1 MKTFLQVDALNK
13 SFGSNTVLHNISF
26 EIESGESVALVGPSG
41 CGKSTLLN
49 IIGLLETLDS
59 GTINLEGRTYPSIN
73 SKKATLMR
81 RTEINYLFQSFALI
95 NDWKVSKNLLLA
107 LQYTKLSKQ
116 EQECLI
122 RAALENYGIGEKF
135 DAVVNELSGGE
146 KQRVAIARAMI
157 KPGNLILADEP
168 TGSLDKAM
176 ATIVIDSLLDSVHA
190 NHKTLLMVTHDM
202 DIAQRCDRIIELPKH
217 HRSINGVKHV

>member
-73 SKKATLMR
+73 SKKATFMR

-116 EQECLI
+116 EQERLI
-122 RAALENYGIGEKF
+122 RTSLENYEIGEKF

-202 DIAQRCDRIIELPKH
+202 GIAQRCDRIIELPKH
-217 HRSINGVKHV
+217 Q

>member
-59 GTINLEGRTYPSIN
+59 GTVNLEGRTYPSIN

-116 EQECLI
+116 EQERLI
-122 RAALENYGIGEKF
+122 RTALENYGIGEKF

-202 DIAQRCDRIIELPKH
+202 GIAQRCNRIIELPKH
-217 HRSINGVKHV
+217 Q

>member
-49 IIGLLETLDS
+49 IIGLLETFDS

-81 RTEINYLFQSFALI
+81 RKEINYLFQSFALI
-95 NDWKVSKNLLLA
+95 NDWKVSRNLLLA

-116 EQECLI
+116 EQERLI
-122 RAALENYGIGEKF
+122 RTALENYGIGVKF

-202 DIAQRCDRIIELPKH
+202 GIAQRCDRIIELPKH
-217 HRSINGVKHV
+217 

>member
-13 SFGSNTVLHNISF
+13 SFGSNAVLHNISF

-116 EQECLI
+116 EQERLI
-122 RAALENYGIGEKF
+122 RTALENYEIGEKF

-202 DIAQRCDRIIELPKH
+202 GIAQRCDRIIELPKH
-217 HRSINGVKHV
+217 Q

>member
-26 EIESGESVALVGPSG
+26 EVESGESVALVGPSG

-59 GTINLEGRTYPSIN
+59 GTINLEGRAYPSIN
-73 SKKATLMR
+73 SKKATIMR

-95 NDWKVSKNLLLA
+95 NDWKVSKNLSLA
-107 LQYTKLSKQ
+107 LQYTKLSRQ
-116 EQECLI
+116 EQERLI
-122 RAALENYGIGEKF
+122 RAALEGYGIGEKY

-176 ATIVIDSLLDSVHA
+176 ATIVIDSLLDSVRA

-202 DIAQRCDRIIELPKH
+202 SIAQRCDRIIELPKH
-217 HRSINGVKHV
+217 Q

>member
-59 GTINLEGRTYPSIN
+59 GTVNLEGRTYPSIN

-116 EQECLI
+116 EQERLI
-122 RAALENYGIGEKF
+122 RTALENYGIGEKF

-157 KPGNLILADEP
+157 KSGNLILADEP

-202 DIAQRCDRIIELPKH
+202 GIAQRCDRIIELPKH
-217 HRSINGVKHV
+217 Q

>member
-59 GTINLEGRTYPSIN
+59 GKINLEGRAYPSIN

-107 LQYTKLSKQ
+107 LQYTKLSNQ
-116 EQECLI
+116 EQEHLI
-122 RAALENYGIGEKF
+122 RATLENYGIGEKY

-202 DIAQRCDRIIELPKH
+202 GIAQRCDRIIELPKH
-217 HRSINGVKHV
+217 Q

>member
-26 EIESGESVALVGPSG
+26 KIESGESVALVGPSG

-49 IIGLLETLDS
+49 IIGLLETFDS
-59 GTINLEGRTYPSIN
+59 GTISLEGRIYPSIN

-95 NDWKVSKNLLLA
+95 NDWKVSRNLLLA

-116 EQECLI
+116 EQERLM
-122 RAALENYGIGEKF
+122 RTALENYGIGEKY

-202 DIAQRCDRIIELPKH
+202 SIAQRCDRIIELPKH
-217 HRSINGVKHV
+217 Q

>member
-13 SFGSNTVLHNISF
+13 SFGSNTVLYNISF

-59 GTINLEGRTYPSIN
+59 GAISLEGRAYPSIN
-73 SKKATLMR
+73 SKKATIMR

-116 EQECLI
+116 EQERLI
-122 RAALENYGIGEKF
+122 RTALENYGIGEKF

-176 ATIVIDSLLDSVHA
+176 ATIVINSLLDSVHA

-202 DIAQRCDRIIELPKH
+202 GIAQRCDRIIELPKH
-217 HRSINGVKHV
+217 Q

>member
-59 GTINLEGRTYPSIN
+59 GKINLEGRAYPSIN

-116 EQECLI
+116 EQERLI
-122 RAALENYGIGEKF
+122 RTALENYEIGEKF

-202 DIAQRCDRIIELPKH
+202 GIAQRCDRIIELPKH
-217 HRSINGVKHV
+217 Q

>member
-59 GTINLEGRTYPSIN
+59 GTINLEGKTYPSIN

-116 EQECLI
+116 EQERLI
-122 RAALENYGIGEKF
+122 RTALENYGIGEKF

-146 KQRVAIARAMI
+146 KQRVAIVRAMI

-202 DIAQRCDRIIELPKH
+202 GIAQRCDRIIELPKH
-217 HRSINGVKHV
+217 Q

>member
-1 MKTFLQVDALNK
+1 MKTFLQADALNK

-59 GTINLEGRTYPSIN
+59 GTVNLEGRTYPSIN

-116 EQECLI
+116 EQERLI
-122 RAALENYGIGEKF
+122 RTALENYGIGEKF

-202 DIAQRCDRIIELPKH
+202 GIAQRCDRIIELPKH
-217 HRSINGVKHV
+217 Q

>member
-13 SFGSNTVLHNISF
+13 SFGSNAVLHNISF

-59 GTINLEGRTYPSIN
+59 GTINLEGRAYPSIN

-116 EQECLI
+116 EQERLI
-122 RAALENYGIGEKF
+122 RTALENYEIGEKF

-202 DIAQRCDRIIELPKH
+202 GIAQRCDRIIELPKH
-217 HRSINGVKHV
+217 Q

>member
-26 EIESGESVALVGPSG
+26 EIQSGESVALVGPSG

-59 GTINLEGRTYPSIN
+59 GKINLEGRAYPSIN

-116 EQECLI
+116 EQEHLI
-122 RAALENYGIGEKF
+122 RAALENYGIGEKY

-176 ATIVIDSLLDSVHA
+176 ATIVIDSLLDSVHV

-202 DIAQRCDRIIELPKH
+202 SIAQRCDRIIELPRH
-217 HRSINGVKHV
+217 Q

>member
-49 IIGLLETLDS
+49 IIGLLETFDS

-81 RTEINYLFQSFALI
+81 RKEINYLFQSFALI
-95 NDWKVSKNLLLA
+95 NDWKVSRNLLLA

-116 EQECLI
+116 EQERLI
-122 RAALENYGIGEKF
+122 RTALENYGIGVKF

-202 DIAQRCDRIIELPKH
+202 GIAQRCDRIIELPKPQ
-217 HRSINGVKHV
+217 

>member
-26 EIESGESVALVGPSG
+26 EIQSGESVALVGPSG

-59 GTINLEGRTYPSIN
+59 GAISLEGRAYPSIN

-95 NDWKVSKNLLLA
+95 NDWKVSKNLSLA

-116 EQECLI
+116 EQEHLI
-122 RAALENYGIGEKF
+122 KTALESYGIGEKF

-202 DIAQRCDRIIELPKH
+202 SIAQRCDRIIELPRH
-217 HRSINGVKHV
+217 Q

>member
-59 GTINLEGRTYPSIN
+59 GTINLEGKAYPSIN

-116 EQECLI
+116 EQERLI
-122 RAALENYGIGEKF
+122 KAALENYGIGEKF

-202 DIAQRCDRIIELPKH
+202 GIAQPCDRIIELPMQQ
-217 HRSINGVKHV
+217 

>member
-26 EIESGESVALVGPSG
+26 EIQSGESVALVGPSG

-116 EQECLI
+116 EQERLI
-122 RAALENYGIGEKF
+122 RTALENYGIGEKF

-202 DIAQRCDRIIELPKH
+202 GIAQRCDRIIELPKH
-217 HRSINGVKHV
+217 Q

>member
-59 GTINLEGRTYPSIN
+59 GAISLEGRAYPSIN

-116 EQECLI
+116 EQERLI
-122 RAALENYGIGEKF
+122 RTALENYGIDEKF

-202 DIAQRCDRIIELPKH
+202 GIAQRCDRIIELPKH
-217 HRSINGVKHV
+217 

>member
-13 SFGSNTVLHNISF
+13 SFGSNTVLHSISF

-59 GTINLEGRTYPSIN
+59 GAISLEGRAYPSIN

-107 LQYTKLSKQ
+107 LQYTKLSRQ
-116 EQECLI
+116 EQERLI
-122 RAALENYGIGEKF
+122 RAALEGYGIGEKF

-176 ATIVIDSLLDSVHA
+176 TTIVIDSLLDSVRA

-202 DIAQRCDRIIELPKH
+202 GIAQRCDRIIELPKH
-217 HRSINGVKHV
+217 Q

>member
-13 SFGSNTVLHNISF
+13 LFGSNTVLHNISF

-59 GTINLEGRTYPSIN
+59 GTINLEGRAYPSIN
-73 SKKATLMR
+73 SKKATIMR

-95 NDWKVSKNLLLA
+95 NDWKVSKNLSLA
-107 LQYTKLSKQ
+107 LQYTKLSRQ
-116 EQECLI
+116 EQERLI
-122 RAALENYGIGEKF
+122 RAALKGYGIGEKY

-176 ATIVIDSLLDSVHA
+176 ATIVIDSLLDSVRA

-202 DIAQRCDRIIELPKH
+202 SIAQRCDRIIELPKH
-217 HRSINGVKHV
+217 Q

>member
-26 EIESGESVALVGPSG
+26 EVESGESVALVGPSG

-59 GTINLEGRTYPSIN
+59 GAISLEGRAYPSIN

-116 EQECLI
+116 EQERLI
-122 RAALENYGIGEKF
+122 KTALEGYGIGEKY

-176 ATIVIDSLLDSVHA
+176 ATIVIDSLLDSVRA

-202 DIAQRCDRIIELPKH
+202 SIAQRCDRIIELPKH
-217 HRSINGVKHV
+217 Q

>member
-59 GTINLEGRTYPSIN
+59 GTINLEGRAYPSIN
-73 SKKATLMR
+73 SKKATIMR

-116 EQECLI
+116 EQEHLI
-122 RAALENYGIGEKF
+122 KTALENYGIGEKF

-202 DIAQRCDRIIELPKH
+202 SIAQRCDRIIELPRH
-217 HRSINGVKHV
+217 Q

>member
-116 EQECLI
+116 EQERLI
-122 RAALENYGIGEKF
+122 RTALESYGIGEKF

-202 DIAQRCDRIIELPKH
+202 NIAQRCDRIIELPKH
-217 HRSINGVKHV
+217 Q

>member
-59 GTINLEGRTYPSIN
+59 GTINLEGKAYPSIN

-116 EQECLI
+116 EQERLI
-122 RAALENYGIGEKF
+122 RTALENYGIGEKY

-176 ATIVIDSLLDSVHA
+176 ATIVINSLLDSVHA

-202 DIAQRCDRIIELPKH
+202 SIAQRCDRIIELPRH
-217 HRSINGVKHV
+217 Q

>member
-13 SFGSNTVLHNISF
+13 SFGSNIVLHNISF
-26 EIESGESVALVGPSG
+26 KIESGESVALVGPSG

-59 GTINLEGRTYPSIN
+59 GAISLEGRAYPSIN

-116 EQECLI
+116 EQERLI
-122 RAALENYGIGEKF
+122 RAALEGYGIGEKF

-176 ATIVIDSLLDSVHA
+176 TTIVIDSLLDSVRA

-202 DIAQRCDRIIELPKH
+202 GIAQRCDRIIELPKH
-217 HRSINGVKHV
+217 Q

>member
-59 GTINLEGRTYPSIN
+59 GTINLEGRAYPLIN

-95 NDWKVSKNLLLA
+95 NDWKVGKNLLLA

-116 EQECLI
+116 EQERLI
-122 RAALENYGIGEKF
+122 RAALENYGISEKF

-202 DIAQRCDRIIELPKH
+202 DIAQRCKRIIELPKH
-217 HRSINGVKHV
+217 Q

>member
-59 GTINLEGRTYPSIN
+59 GTINLEGRAYPSIN

-107 LQYTKLSKQ
+107 LQYTKLSNQ
-116 EQECLI
+116 EQEHLI
-122 RAALENYGIGEKF
+122 RATLENYGIGEKY

-202 DIAQRCDRIIELPKH
+202 GIAQRCDRIIELPRH
-217 HRSINGVKHV
+217 Q

>member
-116 EQECLI
+116 EQEHLI
-122 RAALENYGIGEKF
+122 RATLENYGIGEKY

-202 DIAQRCDRIIELPKH
+202 GIAQRCDRIIELPRH
-217 HRSINGVKHV
+217 Q

>member
-1 MKTFLQVDALNK
+1 MKKFLQADALNK

-26 EIESGESVALVGPSG
+26 EVESGESVALVGPSG

-59 GTINLEGRTYPSIN
+59 GAISLEGRAYPSIN

-116 EQECLI
+116 EQERLI
-122 RAALENYGIGEKF
+122 RTALENYGIAEKF

-202 DIAQRCDRIIELPKH
+202 GIAQRCDRIIELPKH
-217 HRSINGVKHV
+217 Q

>member
-1 MKTFLQVDALNK
+1 MKTFLKVDALNK

-26 EIESGESVALVGPSG
+26 EIQSGESVALVGPSG

-59 GTINLEGRTYPSIN
+59 GTINLEGRVYPSIN

-107 LQYTKLSKQ
+107 FQYTKLSRQ
-116 EQECLI
+116 EQERLI
-122 RAALENYGIGEKF
+122 RTALENYGISEKY

-202 DIAQRCDRIIELPKH
+202 NIAQRCDRIIELPRH
-217 HRSINGVKHV
+217 Q

>member
-1 MKTFLQVDALNK
+1 M
-13 SFGSNTVLHNISF
+13 GSLPSPN
-26 EIESGESVALVGPSG
+26 VALAL
-41 CGKSTLLN
+41 T
-49 IIGLLETLDS
+49 IQ
-59 GTINLEGRTYPSIN
+59 GTINLEGRAYPSIN

-81 RTEINYLFQSFALI
+81 RTEINYLFQSFAII

-116 EQECLI
+116 EQERLI
-122 RAALENYGIGEKF
+122 KAALENYGIGEKF

-146 KQRVAIARAMI
+146 KQRVAIARARI

-190 NHKTLLMVTHDM
+190 NHKTLLMVTHDTG
-202 DIAQRCDRIIELPKH
+202 IAQRCDRIIELPKH
-217 HRSINGVKHV
+217 Q

>member
-49 IIGLLETLDS
+49 IIGLLEILDS
-59 GTINLEGRTYPSIN
+59 GTINLEGKTYPSIN

-116 EQECLI
+116 EQERLI
-122 RAALENYGIGEKF
+122 RTALENYGIGEKF

-202 DIAQRCDRIIELPKH
+202 GIAQRCDRIIELPKH
-217 HRSINGVKHV
+217 Q

>member
-116 EQECLI
+116 EQERLI
-122 RAALENYGIGEKF
+122 RTALENYGIGEKF

-202 DIAQRCDRIIELPKH
+202 GIAQRCNRIIELPKH
-217 HRSINGVKHV
+217 

>member
-13 SFGSNTVLHNISF
+13 SFGSKTVLHNISF
-26 EIESGESVALVGPSG
+26 EVESGESVALVGPSG

-59 GTINLEGRTYPSIN
+59 GAISLEGRAYPSIN

-116 EQECLI
+116 EQERLI
-122 RAALENYGIGEKF
+122 RTALENYGIGEKF

-176 ATIVIDSLLDSVHA
+176 ATIVINSLLDSVHA

-202 DIAQRCDRIIELPKH
+202 GIAQRCDRIIELSKH
-217 HRSINGVKHV
+217 Q

>member
-13 SFGSNTVLHNISF
+13 SFGSNTVLHSISF

-73 SKKATLMR
+73 SKKATFMR

-116 EQECLI
+116 EQERLI
-122 RAALENYGIGEKF
+122 RTALENYEIGEKF

-202 DIAQRCDRIIELPKH
+202 GIAQRCDRIIELPKH
-217 HRSINGVKHV
+217 Q

>member
-13 SFGSNTVLHNISF
+13 SFGSNTVLHSISF

-59 GTINLEGRTYPSIN
+59 GTINLVGRTYPSIN
-73 SKKATLMR
+73 SKKATFMR

-116 EQECLI
+116 EQERLI
-122 RAALENYGIGEKF
+122 RTALENYGIGEKF

-202 DIAQRCDRIIELPKH
+202 GIAQRCDRIIELPKH
-217 HRSINGVKHV
+217 Q

>member
-13 SFGSNTVLHNISF
+13 SFGSNTVLHSISF

-73 SKKATLMR
+73 SKKATFMR

-116 EQECLI
+116 EQERLI
-122 RAALENYGIGEKF
+122 RTALENYGIGEKF

-202 DIAQRCDRIIELPKH
+202 GIAQRCDRIIELPKH
-217 HRSINGVKHV
+217 Q

>member
-59 GTINLEGRTYPSIN
+59 GTINLEGKAYPSIN

-95 NDWKVSKNLLLA
+95 NDWKVTKNLLLA

-116 EQECLI
+116 EQERLI
-122 RAALENYGIGEKF
+122 RTALETYGIGEKY

-202 DIAQRCDRIIELPKH
+202 GIAQRCDRIIELPKH
-217 HRSINGVKHV
+217 Q